1 MSPSR
6 QFFSFKH
13 YYICILESYKQSNIY
28 MYNLF
33 SSHASI
39 QQLRTKDI
47 TYVHIGAS
55 LVDDVRCH
63 HKRYPCVLPP
73 RIPASAHND
82 RNMLFTSCSKCKGV
96 SNSLT
101 SPLANTITLQISNEL
116 GFAYYHILCPYDYKR
131 THSKVLNKHHLSIS
145 NQPIC
150 YEYSHCLI

>member
-1 MSPSR
+1 MHFGKL
-6 QFFSFKH
+6 QT
-13 YYICILESYKQSNIY
+13 KQHIY
-28 MYNLF
+28 VQ
-33 SSHASI
+33 SI
-39 QQLRTKDI
+39 QQSRIYSAVTHKGH
-47 TYVHIGAS
+47 HICSYRSKFGG
-55 LVDDVRCH
+55 LVNDVRCH

-73 RIPASAHND
+73 RIPASTHND

-116 GFAYYHILCPYDYKR
+116 GFAYYHILCPYEYKR

-150 YEYSHCLI
+150 HEYSHCLI